1 VKTVTI
7 TLFFTFLKNLEPYIA
22 MLSHVVVVYC
32 YSVIHDWR
40 NSVHDEVAIN
50 NAGFWY
56 KMLLF
61 KHAVAI
67 DYILSLSHKL
77 SDPMFEFN
85 ESKPIR
91 LLTVLVF

>member
-1 VKTVTI
+1 
-7 TLFFTFLKNLEPYIA
+7 

-40 NSVHDEVAIN
+40 NSVHDEVGKYAIN

-61 KHAVAI
+61 KHHQG
-67 DYILSLSHKL
+67 SC
-77 SDPMFEFN
+77 N
-85 ESKPIR
+85 
-91 LLTVLVF
+91 